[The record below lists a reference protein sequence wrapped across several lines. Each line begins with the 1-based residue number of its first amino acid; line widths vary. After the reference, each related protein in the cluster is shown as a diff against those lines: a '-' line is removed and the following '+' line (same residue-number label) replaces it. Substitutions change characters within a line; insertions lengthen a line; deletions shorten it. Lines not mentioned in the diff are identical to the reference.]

1 MDARG
6 PYGPPA
12 SLESGQDVLRKR
24 GASRLPSEGPLHERP
39 LHERPQERDRSR
51 PVRVARGISA
61 VLLVICLVGALQ
73 AVFMIVVEARRW
85 TVAEREIVRL
95 EREVADLRRE
105 AADLIEVAMRGG
117 DERFREHLA
126 RRQGYVFPDE
136 TRYLLSTPMG
146 P

>member
-1 MDARG
+1 MEARG
-6 PYGPPA
+6 PYAPPPVP
-12 SLESGQDVLRKR
+12 ERGQDVLRKR
-24 GASRLPSEGPLHERP
+24 GASRLLTEQEK
-39 LHERPQERDRSR
+39 ERDQAR

-117 DERFREHLA
+117 DERFREQLA
-126 RRQGYVFPDE
+126 RRQGYVYPHE
-136 TRYLLSTPMG
+136 TRFLLSTPMG

>member
-6 PYGPPA
+6 PYGPP
-12 SLESGQDVLRKR
+12 SPVESGQDVLRKR
-24 GASRLPSEGPLHERP
+24 GASRLPSERLAGERP
-39 LHERPQERDRSR
+39 LGEREERDRPR
-51 PVRVARGISA
+51 PLRVARGISA

-105 AADLIEVAMRGG
+105 AADLVEVAMRGG
-117 DERFREHLA
+117 DERFREQLA
-126 RRQGYVFPDE
+126 RRQGYVYPHE